1 MHLKVHSCMC
11 CCCFYLVRVNC
22 VDCVCW
28 VEPITRGLPCVY
40 SRVPSKR
47 VAMVSRKVF
56 CGASSPLITGIL
68 LRVDWVLLPRRPG
81 TELESCSDPKLGR
94 KREVPGAHPSP
105 WRSAPI
111 RDTRG
116 DSTLRPRGLWP
127 LSTKRGASTNR
138 GMHLCTFRRLEKN
151 EQND

>member
-1 MHLKVHSCMC
+1 MTVFELCVRGSEGLKLLC
-11 CCCFYLVRVNC
+11 
-22 VDCVCW
+22 
-28 VEPITRGLPCVY
+28 Y

-68 LRVDWVLLPRRPG
+68 LLVDWVLLPRRPG
-81 TELESCSDPKLGR
+81 AALDSCSDPKLGR
-94 KREVPGAHPSP
+94 NREVPGAHPSP

-116 DSTLRPRGLWP
+116 GSTLAPWGL
-127 LSTKRGASTNR
+127 
-138 GMHLCTFRRLEKN
+138 
-151 EQND
+151 